1 MTGRPDT
8 TRRSE
13 LRSFRRPLALGLLA
27 SVAVHAA
34 AFAVARRAAVLLP
47 PSPARSTAQASREP
61 LDAVVPSRDVLR
73 AVRVAETREIEIPP
87 PPEDVSAEPAEV
99 REPGEAA
106 GAALAASG
114 LEARG
119 FRRPSHGTG
128 GSARGAPVSP
138 PVPRSVLPEWDP
150 PDEVRGLTVTV
161 RVRVDSAGRPVGPVE
176 LRPETP
182 SESFDVRLV
191 KKVLEM
197 RFAPARTAAGRP
209 VEGWAELTFSF

>member
-34 AFAVARRAAVLLP
+34 AFAVARRAALRP
-47 PSPARSTAQASREP
+47 PATLSTAEASREP
-61 LDAVVPSRDVLR
+61 PDATVRSPDALR

-150 PDEVRGLTVTV
+150 PDEVRGLTVRV

-197 RFAPARTAAGRP
+197 RFSPARTADGRP
-209 VEGWAELTFSF
+209 VQGWAELTFSF